1 MTRSEDLNTLMDR
14 GIDRLKRLAAK
25 ALDANDTDAA
35 EQAFSAIDEINRS
48 RLRTDLIR
56 YTREI
61 LAKSTDP
68 TVSLQA
74 INTLAKLEGLY

>member
-61 LAKSTDP
+61 LANSTDP